1 MGKRGVV
8 SLEVRGGTKL
18 QWLLQILLGPS
29 EDYDLYP
36 NKLGAGEGHNLMGF
50 NGMLLAAVSRT
61 DSPLQSLWDIA
72 GGCNIHEMMP
82 AGPWQ

>member
-8 SLEVRGGTKL
+8 SLEVREGKKV

-29 EDYDLYP
+29 KDCDLYP
-36 NKLGAGEGHNLMGF
+36 NRLGAGEGHDLMGF
-50 NGMLLAAVSRT
+50 NRMLLAAVLRK
-61 DSPLQSLWDIA
+61 DSLLESLQDIA

-82 AGPWQ
+82 VGPWQ